1 MKFFFPVFGTKQLNA
16 CFRLKNKLTW
26 TIFVKVLAAEAK
38 SESSEVEEVA
48 EAKETT
54 EELAPETASNEDMEP
69 KQENVEESNG
79 SQRTFTYE
87 QLKTRSGID
96 VAGID
101 LKRRE
106 VSRFVLIFY
115 IRLKLVWN
123 ISSPPEICSD
133 IKYQNSRKGIFN
145 CIPLWRRYIILLILC
160 VDWSNI
166 FLC

>member
-1 MKFFFPVFGTKQLNA
+1 
-16 CFRLKNKLTW
+16 
-26 TIFVKVLAAEAK
+26 
-38 SESSEVEEVA
+38 
-48 EAKETT
+48 
-54 EELAPETASNEDMEP
+54 MEP

-115 IRLKLVWN
+115 IRLKLV
-123 ISSPPEICSD
+123 
-133 IKYQNSRKGIFN
+133 
-145 CIPLWRRYIILLILC
+145 
-160 VDWSNI
+160 
-166 FLC
+166 